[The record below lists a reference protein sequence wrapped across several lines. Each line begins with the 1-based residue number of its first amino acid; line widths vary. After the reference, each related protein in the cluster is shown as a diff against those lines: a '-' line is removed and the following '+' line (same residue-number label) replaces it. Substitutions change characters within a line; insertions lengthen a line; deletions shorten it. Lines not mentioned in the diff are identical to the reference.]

1 MDFIRT
7 VTNSNILINI
17 IDIPNKL
24 KNRLVEI
31 LILPVETDRI
41 KNELPAKNKKMRGAL
56 KKYRNAALIKQE
68 KKAWQKAVGDKHE
81 SR

>member
-17 IDIPNKL
+17 IDLPPKM
-24 KNRLVEI
+24 KNRQVEI

-68 KKAWQKAVGDKHE
+68 KKAWLKAASDKHE